1 VLLDRVRGTAGR
13 VTPAWWTRF
22 GVVFVAVVALSVWGL
37 LAGDARTA
45 EELVA
50 ARPVGLSVAG
60 IIGALLAAAACA
72 FIFASAAASKTPA
85 LHSIARWRA
94 PLRWWAIAAFLPA
107 ALLGI
112 SILIARITGDA
123 VPRLAT
129 PPGFVIRSIL
139 FTLLVVGIGEE
150 TGWRGWMLPELQ
162 KRFSPLSSSL
172 LLGVVWGLWHFP
184 LFVIGAYPGGP
195 DAVLEY
201 LFLGPLIAILF
212 TWLYNRT
219 GGIVLLT
226 ILLHTAI
233 NNSQRVLPTTTLFPV
248 LLTGLI
254 MIVIFTD
261 RMWRRRVET

>member
-1 VLLDRVRGTAGR
+1 M
-13 VTPAWWTRF
+13 
-22 GVVFVAVVALSVWGL
+22 
-37 LAGDARTA
+37 
-45 EELVA
+45 
-50 ARPVGLSVAG
+50 
-60 IIGALLAAAACA
+60 IGALLAAAVCA
-72 FIFASAAASKTPA
+72 FIFASAAASKAPA
-85 LHSIARWRA
+85 LHSIVQWRA

-112 SILIARITGDA
+112 SLVIARITGDA
-123 VPRLAT
+123 VPPLAT
-129 PPGFVIRSIL
+129 PPAFVIRSIL

-172 LLGVVWGLWHFP
+172 LVGVVWGLWHFP
-184 LFVIGAYPGGP
+184 LFAIGAYPGGP

-212 TWLYNRT
+212 TWFYNRT

-233 NNSQRVLPTTTLFPV
+233 NNSQRLLPTTTLFPI
-248 LLTGLI
+248 LLTTLI
-254 MIVIFTD
+254 VAVLVTD
-261 RMWRRRVET
+261 RMWRRRVETL